1 MFYFSVINIL
11 CVVVFKYDPPSDT
24 DSLAYGV
31 YKLTNLGS
39 YLSCNFSSAE
49 LLANSTQGG
58 GDGFEV
64 SLSEWKPYYFASYG
78 KHCNDGHMKFFA
90 VP

>member
-1 MFYFSVINIL
+1 M
-11 CVVVFKYDPPSDT
+11 
-24 DSLAYGV
+24 AYGV
-31 YKLTNLGS
+31 YELQNMGS

-49 LLANSTQGG
+49 LIANSTQGG

-78 KHCNDGHMKFFA
+78 DDGSHCNDGHMKFSA
-90 VP
+90 VPWPHNNN